1 MRALRA
7 IMRKEFLHI
16 KRDPRLVGYVLGLP
30 VLILLLFGS
39 ALHLKVDDLSVG
51 VYDQDRTYL
60 SMAVQDRLRRDG
72 RLTVVEADSE
82 ATVREFLR
90 TGRTHLGLVIPPG
103 FSRRVADNEQT
114 IFTLLVDGSM
124 PTLAQA
130 ALYGASV
137 LTSEDATA
145 ELTFDDPDHPSGPPR
160 KPPIKINDVILFNP
174 ELRDSDFFLP
184 GTIGIVLMLVALAL
198 STGLVREKEEQTIE
212 QLWATPVTRLELI
225 AGKLLPC
232 ALITTLDF
240 TVAAVLARLIFTLP
254 FRGSLVAMS
263 ALAIAF
269 TFALLALGAFISA
282 VSDRQLQAHFVNVFV
297 FIVSVL
303 LSGFVF
309 PIEAMPRWLRPV
321 AFSLPMTY
329 FVDGIRALVLKGV
342 PALVIVGDFLALAAF
357 TLGFGGLS
365 VALFGKQAA

>member
-7 IMRKEFLHI
+7 VMRKEFLHI

-39 ALHLKVDDLSVG
+39 ALHLKVDDLSVA

-60 SMAVQDRLRRDG
+60 STAVQDRLRRDG

-145 ELTFDDPDHPSGPPR
+145 
-160 KPPIKINDVILFNP
+160 
-174 ELRDSDFFLP
+174 
-184 GTIGIVLMLVALAL
+184 
-198 STGLVREKEEQTIE
+198 
-212 QLWATPVTRLELI
+212 
-225 AGKLLPC
+225 
-232 ALITTLDF
+232 
-240 TVAAVLARLIFTLP
+240 VLARLIFTLP

-269 TFALLALGAFISA
+269 IFALLALGAFISA

>member
-7 IMRKEFLHI
+7 VMRKEFLHI

-160 KPPIKINDVILFNP
+160 KPPIKIDDVILFNP
-174 ELRDSDFFLP
+174 EMRDSDFFLP
-184 GTIGIVLMLVALAL
+184 GTIGTVIMVVVLSL
-198 STGLVREKEEQTIE
+198 SIGLVREKEQQTIE
-212 QLWATPVTRLELI
+212 QLLATPISRF
-225 AGKLLPC
+225 
-232 ALITTLDF
+232 ALIVGKMASYGIIA
-240 TVAAVLARLIFTLP
+240 TV
-254 FRGSLVAMS
+254 
-263 ALAIAF
+263 
-269 TFALLALGAFISA
+269 
-282 VSDRQLQAHFVNVFV
+282 D
-297 FIVSVL
+297 
-303 LSGFVF
+303 
-309 PIEAMPRWLRPV
+309 
-321 AFSLPMTY
+321 Y
-329 FVDGIRALVLKGV
+329 
-342 PALVIVGDFLALAAF
+342 VIV
-357 TLGFGGLS
+357 
-365 VALFGKQAA
+365 